1 MRIGLRALGVTVALL
16 AFTAPAAGA
25 KDYAQTALNIIP
37 SGQWGGLPIP
47 AGADS
52 QALMYDGL
60 TPLFDQVSDADLDT
74 YFKSEG
80 FGVGPDGPATIEP
93 VPRPGV
99 TIERDRFNV
108 PHVTGQTHDDGIWA
122 AGWIAAEDRGLL
134 ARAGPLQRARR
145 RDRRP
150 RRDRDQPDPR
160 PALVH
165 PEPRNRGRG
174 RQADPGARERRQG
187 GASRPARHRRLH
199 LRDQRLHRLRRA
211 RRRAVDAQRRLRA
224 QRAQGPVP
232 RPGRR
237 RRGAALAVPRRPPA
251 AARQAQGRQAS
262 STTCASS
269 RTPSCRPRSTA
280 GSRTARSPSTRPAT
294 RSSTRAA
301 TSRSRST
308 PGLRPARTEPAQA
321 SNTLMITK
329 GRSATGRPLMVGGPQ
344 IGYFYPGL
352 HLGDRDARR

>member
-1 MRIGLRALGVTVALL
+1 
-16 AFTAPAAGA
+16 
-25 KDYAQTALNIIP
+25 
-37 SGQWGGLPIP
+37 
-47 AGADS
+47 
-52 QALMYDGL
+52 MYDGL

-99 TIERDRFNV
+99 TIERDSLQR
-108 PHVTGQTHDDGIWA
+108 PPRHRPDPRRRHLGGRL
-122 AGWIAAEDRGLL
+122 DRRRGPRSAL
-134 ARAGPLQRARR
+134 RAGPLQRARR

-160 PALVH
+160 PATFS
-165 PEPRNRGRG
+165 PSAANRGRG
-174 RQADPGARERRQG
+174 RQAIPGARERRQG
-187 GASRPARHRRLH
+187 GASRPARHRCLH
-199 LRDQRLHRLRRA
+199 LRHQRLHCLRRA
-211 RRRAVDAQRRLRA
+211 RRRAVDAQRRVRA

-237 RRGAALAVPRRPPA
+237 RRGAALAVPGRPPG
-251 AARQAQGRQAS
+251 AARQAKRARAS

-280 GSRTARSPSTRPAT
+280 GSPTGRSPSTRPAT

-301 TSRSRST
+301 TSRSRCA
-308 PGLRPARTEPAQA
+308 RPAPRPGPSRRRPRTP
-321 SNTLMITK
+321 
-329 GRSATGRPLMVGGPQ
+329 
-344 IGYFYPGL
+344 
-352 HLGDRDARR
+352 